1 MAQVTLSFG
10 GRGHVVACRDGEEGR
25 VHQLAA
31 MIEERWATAAR
42 AGGGSYERTFLYVG
56 LMLADALDEAE
67 NRPLPD
73 NLVSEDELAGI
84 AARLESLAGT
94 LEQSAPTP

>member
-10 GRGHVVACRDGEEGR
+10 GRAHLVACRDGEEARVQELGR
-25 VHQLAA
+25 

-84 AARLESLAGT
+84 AARLETLAST
-94 LEQSAPTP
+94 LEQSAPAP

>member
-10 GRGHVVACRDGEEGR
+10 GRAHLVACREGEEER
-25 VHQLAA
+25 VQQLAA
-31 MIEERWATAAR
+31 MIEARWPGAAR

-67 NRPLPD
+67 NRPLPND
-73 NLVSEDELAGI
+73 LVSEDELAGI

>member
-10 GRGHVVACRDGEEGR
+10 GRGHVVACRDGEEAR
-25 VHQLAA
+25 VHQLGQI
-31 MIEERWATAAR
+31 IEERWAGAAR
-42 AGGGSYERTFLYVG
+42 AGGGSYERTFLYVA

-84 AARLESLAGT
+84 ADRLESLAAT
-94 LEQSAPTP
+94 LEQTTPTS

>member
-10 GRGHVVACRDGEEGR
+10 GRAHLVACRDGEEAR

-94 LEQSAPTP
+94 LEQSAPAP

>member
-10 GRGHVVACRDGEEGR
+10 GRGHVVACRDGEEAR

-31 MIEERWATAAR
+31 MIEERWAGAAR

-73 NLVSEDELAGI
+73 NLVSEEELAGI
-84 AARLESLAGT
+84 ADRLESLAGT
-94 LEQSAPTP
+94 LEQSAPTS